1 MSSRRETRPAEARIS
16 KGEKKSLNT
25 RSGSQVHRGRVV
37 GGILIVMASLWLGL
51 LLLHHFGVGVAGL
64 SSLPLPGLAP
74 TAPPTAPVSSL
85 AAAGVSLGHPTR
97 SPALTQQQALVIA
110 SQLEADAAMN
120 AKKTSAQY
128 VLLNYIGTS
137 TSTLHPDLNNVPAW
151 MIMYQQIPLA
161 PTDPSV
167 DATPFPQAH
176 HDLYI
181 FLDANT
187 GKELLAIWL

>member
-1 MSSRRETRPAEARIS
+1 MPGRRETRPAGARIS
-16 KGEKKSLNT
+16 KGETKSRKT
-25 RSGSQVHRGRVV
+25 HSGSQVHRGRVV

-51 LLLHHFGVGVAGL
+51 LLLRHFGVGVAGL
-64 SSLPLPGLAP
+64 SFLPLPSLVS

-97 SPALTQQQALVIA
+97 SPALTQQQALMIA
-110 SQLEADAAMN
+110 SQLEADAATK

-128 VLLNYIGTS
+128 VLLNYRGIS
-137 TSTLHPDLNNVPAW
+137 ASTLHPDLNNVPAW

-167 DATPFPQAH
+167 DSTPFPQTH
-176 HDLYI
+176 HDLYV

>member
-1 MSSRRETRPAEARIS
+1 MSSSRETRPAGAKIS
-16 KGEKKSLNT
+16 KGETKSRNT
-25 RSGSQVHRGRVV
+25 HSGFQVHRGRVV

-51 LLLHHFGVGVAGL
+51 LLLYHFGMGIVGL
-64 SSLPLPGLAP
+64 SSQPLPGL
-74 TAPPTAPVSSL
+74 TPPTASVSSL

-110 SQLEADAAMN
+110 GQLEADAATK

-128 VLLNYIGTS
+128 VLLNYIGTG

-167 DATPFPQAH
+167 DTTPFPQEH
-176 HDLYI
+176 QDLYV
-181 FLDANT
+181 FLNANT

>member
-1 MSSRRETRPAEARIS
+1 MSSRRETRPAEAKIS
-16 KGEKKSLNT
+16 KGETKSRNT
-25 RSGSQVHRGRVV
+25 HSGSQVHRGRVV

-51 LLLHHFGVGVAGL
+51 LLLYHFGMGIVGL
-64 SSLPLPGLAP
+64 SSQPLPGLAP
-74 TAPPTAPVSSL
+74 TTAPVSSL

-110 SQLEADAAMN
+110 SQLEADAATK

-128 VLLNYIGTS
+128 VLLNYTGTS

-151 MIMYQQIPLA
+151 MIIYQQIPLEY
-161 PTDPSV
+161 TDPSV
-167 DATPFPQAH
+167 DTTPFPQEH
-176 HDLYI
+176 QDLDV